1 MPSATAE
8 KKITLTRPVHVYY
21 THVNIEKANDFLL
34 DFGFSEEKRVGNKIY
49 YRGYGPDPFVYCLEK
64 GDEDAWGGV
73 AFEVESAEDLE
84 YASKTLPGAS
94 EIYELVDAP
103 GGGRCV
109 SFKDPVDGFP
119 FHLVFGQTMREGRR
133 AETSDAEELLNGN
146 PLQLRFN
153 FVCST
158 THIIK
163 AFIQVR

>member
-1 MPSATAE
+1 MPE
-8 KKITLTRPVHVYY
+8 KKIILTNPVHVFYK
-21 THVNIEKANDFLL
+21 HINVEKAHDFLL
-34 DFGFSEEKRVGNKIY
+34 DFGFTEEKRVGDKIY

-64 GDEDAWGGV
+64 GDEDAFGGV
-73 AFEVESAEDLE
+73 AFEVESESDLE

-109 SFKDPVDGFP
+109 TFKDPVDGFP

-133 AETSDAEELLNGN
+133 AEASDAEELPNGN
-146 PLQLRFN
+146 PLQLKFN

-158 THIIK
+158 T
-163 AFIQVR
+163 